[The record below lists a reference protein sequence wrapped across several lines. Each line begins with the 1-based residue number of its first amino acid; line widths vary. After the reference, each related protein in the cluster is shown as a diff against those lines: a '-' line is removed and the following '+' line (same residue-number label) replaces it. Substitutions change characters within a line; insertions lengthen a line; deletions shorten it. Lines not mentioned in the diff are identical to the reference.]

1 MGRQHNRYISDTSL
15 LDNSVVLLNRIIVGI
30 NEVYDVD
37 FSNDEFFKDG
47 LLIHIQHLL
56 KRLETNT
63 TIQNVY
69 LHDVK
74 KQYPMVFDVSVFV
87 GKIIED
93 YMHVTMV
100 EDEIGFLA
108 IHLGAKI

>member
-47 LLIHIQHLL
+47 
-56 KRLETNT
+56 
-63 TIQNVY
+63 Y
-69 LHDVK
+69 
-74 KQYPMVFDVSVFV
+74 
-87 GKIIED
+87 
-93 YMHVTMV
+93 
-100 EDEIGFLA
+100 
-108 IHLGAKI
+108 